1 MKMNSRNLH
10 KQTRKFQMNKKILL
24 LQILLVLN
32 FLTFGEIITFSAGN
46 MKGTIGSSSDTT
58 ELSENAYILTE
69 SMEISADSI
78 KMSGE
83 NFRYIEATGSI
94 KGKNIESKMEFTCE
108 SLKYDR
114 ETKIAELKNNV
125 TLTDTENDVQ
135 AKAQVIEYNQETET
149 AVMQINIELKQKEN
163 ICSGAY
169 AVYRKNEQLL
179 DLSGNAQ
186 IKQKSDTF
194 RAQQITL
201 NMDSQEII
209 RDGKVKGS
217 VTDNK
222 TSENQEEQK
231 NNEESDENSEK
242 LQNSESQE
250 TQNGENIQTELQE
263 EQNSEPEELTES
275 ENNTKN
281 SSSPENTDSLE
292 LTKNQKE

>member
-1 MKMNSRNLH
+1 
-10 KQTRKFQMNKKILL
+10 MNKKILF
-24 LQILLVLN
+24 LQILLLLN
-32 FLTFGEIITFSAGN
+32 FLAFSEIITFSAGN

-135 AKAQVIEYNQETET
+135 AKAQVIEYNQENET
-149 AVMQINIELKQKEN
+149 AVMQINIELKQKDN

-201 NMDSQEII
+201 NMDSQEIVL
-209 RDGKVKGS
+209 DGKVKGS
-217 VTDNK
+217 VTDDK
-222 TSENQEEQK
+222 K
-231 NNEESDENSEK
+231 SEK
-242 LQNSESQE
+242 
-250 TQNGENIQTELQE
+250 TQE
-263 EQNSEPEELTES
+263 EQNADSENASNSENQQNSENAELKTETQTEQNPESAESPES
-275 ENNTKN
+275 ENNEEN
-281 SSSPENTDSLE
+281 SSAPKNADSSE
-292 LTKNQKE
+292 L

>member
-1 MKMNSRNLH
+1 
-10 KQTRKFQMNKKILL
+10 MNKKILL

-209 RDGKVKGS
+209 LDGKVKGS

-231 NNEESDENSEK
+231 NNESIR
-242 LQNSESQE
+242 L
-250 TQNGENIQTELQE
+250 
-263 EQNSEPEELTES
+263 
-275 ENNTKN
+275 
-281 SSSPENTDSLE
+281 
-292 LTKNQKE
+292 